1 MSEHLLQTHESIF
14 LHPFTSFIFVSLC
27 CCFLGACVLIFA
39 CIVGK
44 ACFFWL
50 TNKIFEFEFV
60 KQPLKLG
67 HGWVNTSHC
76 LWGCNYIPMQHFWG
90 RLRNYRPHKNDT
102 KRPEHLSMNSPDLL
116 CQGVLQ
122 MTGSLTSCGYYPFTR
137 YSHLPGF
144 TCGQFEDVYLVI
156 ITAKTFQPTHY
167 SDVIMGGMASQITSL
182 ASVYSTAYS
191 GIDQRKH
198 QRSASLAF
206 VRGIPHHGYFTGTGQ
221 SCMGSVNERRR
232 YTVTS
237 SLIGWAHI

>member
-1 MSEHLLQTHESIF
+1 
-14 LHPFTSFIFVSLC
+14 
-27 CCFLGACVLIFA
+27 
-39 CIVGK
+39 
-44 ACFFWL
+44 
-50 TNKIFEFEFV
+50 
-60 KQPLKLG
+60 
-67 HGWVNTSHC
+67 
-76 LWGCNYIPMQHFWG
+76 MQHFWG

-122 MTGSLTSCGYYPFTR
+122 MTGSLASCGYYPFTR

-156 ITAKTFQPTHY
+156 ITAKTSQPTHY

-206 VRGIPHHGYFTGTGQ
+206 VRGIPRSPVNSPHKGPVTRKRFPFNDVIMWPVFSFPHGHG
-221 SCMGSVNERRR
+221 C
-232 YTVTS
+232 
-237 SLIGWAHI
+237 